1 MIEVD
6 ASNTAVPEAVAIDD
20 SSAGRFRESW
30 RRFRQHKLA
39 VIGGVIVVIV
49 LFLAAAAPLLAFHDP
64 YETDPYHSLTAPSL
78 SHPFGTDNVGRDVM
92 VRVIYG
98 ARVSIE
104 VGVFSVAVAIL
115 VGVPLGAFAG
125 YWSGSFIDESI
136 MRVFDVFIAFP
147 TLILAIAVMGVLG
160 VEATPIGPFHLDSIS
175 KIVIVTGAVFAPR
188 FARVVRSSFLQE
200 REEQYVQ
207 AAHSVGE
214 SDARIIFSEILPNA
228 TVPIIV
234 QATYYMAIAILI
246 EASLSFLG
254 IGIRPPTASWGSM
267 LSDARAYIISG
278 EWWFSVFPGLA
289 ILLTMAGFNLLG
301 DGLRDALDPRTKD
314 AGIT

>member
-1 MIEVD
+1 MVEIDLNDSANVD
-6 ASNTAVPEAVAIDD
+6 AIDE
-20 SSAGRFRESW
+20 SSTGRLRVSW
-30 RRFRQHKLA
+30 NRFRQHRLA
-39 VIGGVIVVIV
+39 VVGGVIVVIV
-49 LFLAAAAPLLAFHDP
+49 VFMAAAAPLLAFHNP
-64 YETDPYHSLTAPSL
+64 YEIDAYHSLTSPSL
-78 SHPFGTDNVGRDVM
+78 THPFGTDNVGRDVL

-104 VGVFSVAVAIL
+104 VGFFSVAAAIL
-115 VGVPLGAFAG
+115 VGVPLGALAG
-125 YWSGSFIDESI
+125 YWSGSFIDEVI

-160 VEATPIGPFHLDSIS
+160 VQATPVGPFHVDSIS

-207 AAHSVGE
+207 AAQSVGE
-214 SDARIIFSEILPNA
+214 SDARIIFSEILPNS
-228 TVPIIV
+228 TIPIIV
-234 QATYYMAIAILI
+234 QGTYYMAIAILI

-254 IGIRPPTASWGSM
+254 VGIRPPTASWGSM

-301 DGLRDALDPRTKD
+301 DGLRDALDPRTRD
-314 AGIT
+314 AGIS